1 MSKRV
6 LLAGLF
12 HETNTF
18 LNGLITPE
26 ECYIRRGEELWEAA
40 GDGSPLAGVL
50 EVAQEKNWEVVP
62 IIDVRAMPGPTIA
75 DSVTDLFWSAFKNVA
90 ERERTRGLDGIFLV
104 LHGAMVSQSLPD
116 VEGEM
121 LRRIRHL
128 DGFVDLPL
136 CGVLDLHGNFTAKMA
151 RYSSGLV
158 SYREN
163 PHTDAMVAAQDAA
176 LLLDRCMCTG
186 ERPITVWEH
195 PPLIWPPTG
204 TATADEPM
212 YSLESLAREIEQSHP
227 EILAVNVFAGFS
239 FADVPEAGVSF
250 SAVTV
255 GDPEKAHE
263 ALKRLSTLAIS
274 LKEHGNQIGE
284 PLEKVMPALAQQREG
299 PVLLVEP
306 ADNVGGGAPGDCT
319 VVLRALLEHGIKNAG
334 VILND
339 PDSVRRLAG
348 RAVGERVRLEI
359 GGKSGVLGA
368 EPVPLEV
375 ELVSTSTGRFTLED
389 RQSHLAAI
397 FGEQIDMGPCA
408 VVKHGSLRILL
419 TTHKMPPFDLGQWR
433 SQGINPEELF
443 AINVKA
449 AVAHRHAYDPIAKA
463 SYTLDTP
470 GPCASNLRRLPFKH
484 VKRPIYPLDDV
495 ETSTFQSA
503 GNP

>member
-1 MSKRV
+1 MSRRV

-26 ECYIRRGEELWEAA
+26 ECHIRRGEELWEAE

-50 EVAQEKNWEVVP
+50 EVARERKWEVVP
-62 IIDVRAMPGPTIA
+62 IMDVRIMPGPTVA
-75 DSVTDLFWSAFKNVA
+75 DSVVDLFWNAFQGAA
-90 ERERTRGLDGIFLV
+90 ERERARGLDGVFLV

-116 VEGEM
+116 VEGEV
-121 LRRIRHL
+121 LRRLRRL

-136 CGVLDLHGNFTAKMA
+136 CGVLDLHGNFTAELA

-158 SYREN
+158 AYREN
-163 PHTDAMVAAQDAA
+163 PHTDAMAAAQDAA
-176 LLLDRCMCTG
+176 LLLDRLMRTG
-186 ERPITVWEH
+186 ERPVTVWER

-204 TATADEPM
+204 TGTADDPM
-212 YSLESLAREIEQSHP
+212 RSLEALAREIEATHS

-239 FADVPEAGVSF
+239 FADVPDAGVSF
-250 SAVTV
+250 SAITV
-255 GDPEKAHE
+255 GDPEKAHAE
-263 ALKRLSTLAIS
+263 LKRLGVLAMS
-274 LKEHGNQIGE
+274 MKELGNRMGE
-284 PLEKVMPALAQQREG
+284 PLEQVMPALARHTEG

-306 ADNVGGGAPGDCT
+306 ADNIGGGAPGDCT
-319 VVLRALLEHGIKNAG
+319 VVLRALLEYGVENAG

-348 RAVGERVRLEI
+348 RSPGERVRVEI

-375 ELVSTSTGRFTLED
+375 ELISISDGRFTLED
-389 RQSHLAAI
+389 RQSHLAAM

-408 VVKHGSLRILL
+408 VVRHRGICILL
-419 TTHKMPPFDLGQWR
+419 TTHKTPPFDLGQWR
-433 SQGINPEELF
+433 SQGISPEELF
-443 AINVKA
+443 VINVKA
-449 AVAHRHAYDPIAKA
+449 AVAHRRAYDPIAKA

-484 VKRPIYPLDDV
+484 VKRPVYPLDDLM
-495 ETSTFQSA
+495 E
-503 GNP
+503 